1 LGDRH
6 ACARLADGDVYC
18 WGENDQLQLGRVG
31 SDPSPTPLRVDVGG
45 PRAHGLAAG
54 SNHTCAAL
62 EDGRIACW
70 GANGAGQLGPGTA
83 LGPGLLPVVHYL
95 DAPATQIS
103 AGGNTTCALT
113 EGAHD
118 VFCWGSNVHG
128 QLGNGRLMSGEV
140 PDATL
145 TRSVACAF

>member
-1 LGDRH
+1 MKDSRNSQELPLGAPHD
-6 ACARLADGDVYC
+6 
-18 WGENDQLQLGRVG
+18 
-31 SDPSPTPLRVDVGG
+31 
-45 PRAHGLAAG
+45 
-54 SNHTCAAL
+54 
-62 EDGRIACW
+62 
-70 GANGAGQLGPGTA
+70 AN
-83 LGPGLLPVVHYL
+83 PVQEW